1 MSLDMDTLCELQDQI
16 GESSNDF
23 KFRYLNDKL
32 EHLDQLEEYD
42 VVVSPANSFG
52 ELKGGIDY
60 YFYKLLG
67 GNKLQSHVY
76 DAIKSECQGEIAIGE
91 TLIIDLGKFSVK
103 YNKTPN
109 QAQEF
114 NSYTGMPRFMYM
126 CPTMTIPMDVNGT
139 RNAYLFMKTLIKN
152 LLTHNRQ
159 LLCNLDGHNR
169 QLLCNLDGHNEGK
182 LNPELKE
189 LQSNLGIPSRI
200 DQSKKIK
207 KVLVPLPCVGV
218 GRMHPSVM
226 AKQIKVAIQAY
237 EGKGIIPAIFMK
249 AEDEKSFRDQKLY
262 EYQPDNVLQNAR
274 MACIQMSRP

>member
-1 MSLDMDTLCELQDQI
+1 MANSQKIELFFMSLDMDTLCELQDKI

-76 DAIKSECQGEIAIGE
+76 DTIKSECQGEIAIGE
-91 TLIIDLGKFSVK
+91 TLIIDLAEFSFK

-152 LLTHNRQ
+152 LLKHNA
-159 LLCNLDGHNR
+159 
-169 QLLCNLDGHNEGK
+169 GK
-182 LNPELKE
+182 ITQELKE

-218 GRMHPSVM
+218 GRMNPSVM

-237 EGKGIIPAIFMK
+237 EGKGIIPAIFMNSH
-249 AEDEKSFRDQKLY
+249 DEKSFRDQKLY

>member
-1 MSLDMDTLCELQDQI
+1 MANSQKIELFFMSLDMDTLCELQDQI

-67 GNKLQSHVY
+67 GNKLQAHVY

-152 LLTHNRQ
+152 LLI
-159 LLCNLDGHNR
+159 
-169 QLLCNLDGHNEGK
+169 HNEGK
-182 LNPELKE
+182 LNPELK
-189 LQSNLGIPSRI
+189 I

-218 GRMHPSVM
+218 GRMNPSVM

-249 AEDEKSFRDQKLY
+249 AEDEKSFRDQKLH